1 MENRPGA
8 GETVKCL
15 MKRVFTCTIRC
26 LRRKKGKTEVI
37 SQETMMGA
45 GGEWKAAELSNE
57 FLLGSN
63 LKSAQLEFATPER
76 RVFGGK

>member
-1 MENRPGA
+1 MLD
-8 GETVKCL
+8 ETSFHVYHS
-15 MKRVFTCTIRC
+15 VPSAE
-26 LRRKKGKTEVI
+26 KGKTEVI
-37 SQETMMGA
+37 SQETMTGA